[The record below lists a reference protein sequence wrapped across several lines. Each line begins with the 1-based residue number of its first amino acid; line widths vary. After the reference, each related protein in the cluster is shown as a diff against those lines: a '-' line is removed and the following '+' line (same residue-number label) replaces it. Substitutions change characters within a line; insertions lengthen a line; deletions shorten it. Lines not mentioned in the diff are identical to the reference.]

1 MKIIGL
7 TGGIG
12 SGKSTIA
19 KCLQIMG
26 YPVYSADEEA
36 RRLTNSHP
44 SIIEGLYK
52 MFGEAIY
59 VNGSLNRKEVAARVF
74 SDPELLKKIN
84 ALIHPIVKND
94 FDLWCDNKNH
104 LSYVFQESAILFEQ
118 ANQARFF
125 KTILVV
131 SPLKLRIERVMKR
144 DGVTEQEVM
153 NRVNSQLVD
162 DKKIDLADFV
172 IHCDEKQ
179 LVLPQILAII
189 KHLEE

>member
-19 KCLQIMG
+19 KCLQVMG
-26 YPVYSADEEA
+26 YPVYSADDEA

-44 SIIEGLYK
+44 LIIDGLK
-52 MFGEAIY
+52 QLFGESIY
-59 VNGSLNRKEVAARVF
+59 VNGSLNRKEVASRVF
-74 SDPELLKKIN
+74 SDKEILEKIN

-94 FDLWCDNKNH
+94 FDLWCDNKNQ

-118 ANQARFF
+118 ASQARFF

-131 SPLKLRIERVMKR
+131 APLKLRIERVMKR
-144 DGVTEQEVM
+144 DGVSEQDVM
-153 NRVNSQLVD
+153 KRVNSQLAD
-162 DKKIDLADFV
+162 DIKIDLADFV

>member
-59 VNGSLNRKEVAARVF
+59 VNGSRITSYNVCYTKLLRVWWKWY
-74 SDPELLKKIN
+74 LTQKVGMVN
-84 ALIHPIVKND
+84 
-94 FDLWCDNKNH
+94 
-104 LSYVFQESAILFEQ
+104 
-118 ANQARFF
+118 
-125 KTILVV
+125 
-131 SPLKLRIERVMKR
+131 KLRK
-144 DGVTEQEVM
+144 
-153 NRVNSQLVD
+153 
-162 DKKIDLADFV
+162 
-172 IHCDEKQ
+172 
-179 LVLPQILAII
+179 
-189 KHLEE
+189 